1 MIDMHGIKV
10 LLAHNKKGEKVK
22 KLAVLFGFLL
32 SVNFNVF
39 ANATDGVKALGENA
53 TEAQK
58 VLVRNGA
65 KDWCDDQVDTGKI
78 EDDGREECVMDY
90 FANHNLEEEPS
101 CD

>member
-1 MIDMHGIKV
+1 MKKIIV
-10 LLAHNKKGEKVK
+10 LIS
-22 KLAVLFGFLL
+22 FLL
-32 SVNFNVF
+32 GLNASVL
-39 ANATDGVKALGENA
+39 ANSTDGVKALGGNA

-65 KDWCDDQVDTGKI
+65 QDWCGDQVDSGKI
-78 EDDGREECVMDY
+78 EDGDKEECVMDY

>member
-1 MIDMHGIKV
+1 M
-10 LLAHNKKGEKVK
+10 K
-22 KLAVLFGFLL
+22 KLAVLFGFLI

-78 EDDGREECVMDY
+78 EDD
-90 FANHNLEEEPS
+90 
-101 CD
+101 

>member
-1 MIDMHGIKV
+1 M
-10 LLAHNKKGEKVK
+10 K
-22 KLAVLFGFLL
+22 KLAVLFGFLI

-53 TEAQK
+53 TEEQK

>member
-1 MIDMHGIKV
+1 M
-10 LLAHNKKGEKVK
+10 K
-22 KLAVLFGFLL
+22 KLAVLFGFLI

>member
-1 MIDMHGIKV
+1 M
-10 LLAHNKKGEKVK
+10 K

-32 SVNFNVF
+32 SVNFNVL

-53 TEAQK
+53 TEEQK

-65 KDWCDDQVDTGKI
+65 KDWCDDQVDSGKI